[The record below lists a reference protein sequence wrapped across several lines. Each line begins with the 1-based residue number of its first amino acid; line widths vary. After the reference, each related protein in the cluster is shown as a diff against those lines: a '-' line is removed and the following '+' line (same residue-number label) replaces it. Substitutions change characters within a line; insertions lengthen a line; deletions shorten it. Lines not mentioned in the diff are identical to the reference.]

1 MRKFNREKFLFRM
14 LAAIFIVE
22 ALFIGAGYYKCF
34 SLTAEDYQIQCPRLG
49 DRTETLFG
57 IAIATTLSLLGAG
70 AISNSNK

>member
-22 ALFIGAGYYKCF
+22 ALFIGAGFYKCF
-34 SLTAEDYQIQCPRLG
+34 SLTPKDYQIQCSKLG

-70 AISNSNK
+70 AMANSNK